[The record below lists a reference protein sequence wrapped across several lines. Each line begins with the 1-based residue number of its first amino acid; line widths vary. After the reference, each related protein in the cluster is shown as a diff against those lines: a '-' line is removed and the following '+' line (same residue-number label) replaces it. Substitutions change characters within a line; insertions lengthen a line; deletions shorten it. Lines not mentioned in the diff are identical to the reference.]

1 MVVALAQLLFPD
13 GPPKRAN
20 EGTSGW
26 ELDGP
31 PKAQTGQLGTEC
43 VAFPQ
48 VLPGRPLDADTLQG
62 HPAEARGATWAPT
75 TPLDTQRVFDF
86 PFGSRITSRLLFP

>member
-13 GPPKRAN
+13 GHPKRAH

-43 VAFPQ
+43 VGFPQ
-48 VLPGRPLDADTLQG
+48 VLPGRPLDAGTCRG
-62 HPAEARGATWAPT
+62 TRPRARGPHHAA
-75 TPLDTQRVFDF
+75 
-86 PFGSRITSRLLFP
+86 